1 MTSIHSFIQSI
12 HDEKNC
18 PKVFLSPSIIH
29 FTSLQQSLSFLS
41 LHTAM
46 KTTIDAIGAVFE
58 QNLIQGET
66 NADGSTIISEG
77 FFL

>member
-1 MTSIHSFIQSI
+1 
-12 HDEKNC
+12 
-18 PKVFLSPSIIH
+18 
-29 FTSLQQSLSFLS
+29 
-41 LHTAM
+41 M

>member
-1 MTSIHSFIQSI
+1 MTNIHSFNQFTMKKIAPKFLFHHQS
-12 HDEKNC
+12 
-18 PKVFLSPSIIH
+18 
-29 FTSLQQSLSFLS
+29 FTSPHFNNPSHFLS
-41 LHTAM
+41 LRTAM
-46 KTTIDAIGAVFE
+46 KTTIDAIGAVLE